1 MIAALP
7 ALVLLA
13 VQLST
18 LWAAFTAW
26 RRGQRRLAGFAALA
40 HYAGTFGLVVVAG
53 PRWLGDDGGRW
64 MAAGLVYAAG
74 MMMMVVSY
82 GLWLSVRHRK
92 DSDG

>member
-7 ALVLLA
+7 ALVLLV

-18 LWAAFTAW
+18 LWAAFAAW
-26 RRGQRRLAGFAALA
+26 RRGRRRLAGLAALA

-82 GLWLSVRHRK
+82 GLWLSMRHRK
-92 DSDG
+92 DTDG

>member
-1 MIAALP
+1 MAAILS
-7 ALVLLA
+7 ALALLV

-18 LWAAFTAW
+18 LLAAFAAW
-26 RRGQRRLAGFAALA
+26 RRGRRRIAGVAALV

-64 MAAGLVYAAG
+64 MAAGLAYAAG

-82 GLWLSVRHRK
+82 GLWLSIRHRK
-92 DSDG
+92 DTDG